1 MKTRVFI
8 LILIFLFSMVEGE
21 RLPYELKED
30 ERFTAKEIV
39 PLNIKQ
45 DKIDELLIISENR
58 MLLSDQKGR
67 FFWDFFFGTKLPKS
81 INVSDFNQDGL
92 KEIFLNYT
100 EGLTQIIECYR
111 PTRPKDMIKR
121 LVTVKGTDR
130 NQDGKWDGGVRA
142 AGGFDANDD
151 GKLDLLLKVG
161 CSFDLQ
167 PRGVAVYDME
177 NGKEIWHYWFGPSVN
192 NILIEDLDDDNKP
205 EIIIGTYSPGNG
217 SEANNISD
225 MESHLIVLN
234 QKGQLVWQKKI
245 GDVFSSSIFLVAD
258 IDNDR
263 KKELI
268 IEESSRKGDKE
279 KPDKILILDGAT
291 GLEERHIATGEN
303 FQGLVLVDLFRNGK
317 IEIVAG
323 NSDGKI
329 RVFNSNLEA
338 IKSYE
343 YDNGIAVMAAID
355 LNGDGRYEII
365 TNTDDNKLI
374 IFDENFKMI
383 AEMKLE
389 KSLSYGKFGE
399 NLGMIKPVRYQGN
412 TKLLITIPKGHESD
426 FVLYSFVPR
435 TFSARPGILSVNP
448 LLLLALFII
457 LLLHI
462 FVFRRYID
470 LPERI
475 AKRFY
480 SRIKKTGYAIVNN
493 KGRVLVANEKAEDLL
508 DIMNLEGSNLF
519 ERIKEKNYDDLFQKL
534 NNLKQREEIQTVINT
549 SEGERVISL
558 NVYEMPKRGTY
569 SLRIEDISYYNHL
582 EKLQNWVPVAQK
594 LAHGVKTPLMNI
606 QLTAQQLSN
615 CHDPNDEKCVKL
627 LENVND
633 EVKRL
638 RKLTDGFIRF
648 TQLTPANFQLENIN
662 TVIKDLIDRYLISI
676 PTGIIFRPEFNEKIP
691 KLSLDK
697 KEIENAFSIFIDNA
711 IEAMGK
717 HGTLTVTT
725 TFLQKFEEKIK
736 DWVRIEI
743 TDTGKGIPEKYINE
757 VFKPYFVYNKPEG
770 TGLGLTIAKQIIE
783 NHNGNIEL
791 NSIEGAGTSIIIQ
804 LPIT

>member
-1 MKTRVFI
+1 MKKRVSISTF
-8 LILIFLFSMVEGE
+8 LILFLIVKGE
-21 RLPYELKED
+21 SLPFELKE
-30 ERFTAKEIV
+30 EKRFTAKEII

-45 DKIDELLIISENR
+45 DKIDELLIISENH
-58 MLLSDQKGR
+58 MLLSDQKER
-67 FFWDFFFGTKLPKS
+67 FFWDYYFGTKLPKS
-81 INVSDFNQDGL
+81 VSVNDFNQDGL
-92 KEIFLNYT
+92 KEIFINYS

-111 PTRPKDMIKR
+111 PTQAKDLIKR
-121 LVTVKGTDR
+121 LITVKGTDR
-130 NQDGKWDGGVRA
+130 NQDGKWDGGVSV
-142 AGGFDANDD
+142 AGGIDANDD
-151 GKLDLLLKVG
+151 GKIDLLLKVG

-167 PRGVAVYDME
+167 PRGVAAYDVE
-177 NGKEIWHYWFGPSVN
+177 DGKEIWHYWFGPSVN

-329 RVFNSNLEA
+329 RVFNSNLEV

-343 YDNGIAVMAAID
+343 YNNGIAVMAAID
-355 LNGDGRYEII
+355 LNGDGRHEII

-374 IFDENFKMI
+374 IFDEKLKKI

-389 KSLSYGKFGE
+389 KRLSYGKFGE
-399 NLGMIKPVRYQGN
+399 NFGMIKPVRYHRN
-412 TKLLITIPKGHESD
+412 IKLLITIPKGHESD
-426 FVLYSFVPR
+426 FVLSSFVPK
-435 TFSARPGILSVNP
+435 TFSARQGFLSVNP
-448 LLLLALFII
+448 FLFFALFII
-457 LLLHI
+457 LLLHF

-493 KGRVLVANEKAEDLL
+493 KGKVLVANEKAEDLL
-508 DIMNLEGSNLF
+508 GIMNLEGSNLF
-519 ERIKEKNYDDLFQKL
+519 ERIKEKKYDDLIKKL
-534 NNLKQREEIQTVINT
+534 NNLKQREEIQAVINT
-549 SEGERVISL
+549 KEGEKVISL

-627 LENVND
+627 LANVND

-648 TQLTPANFQLENIN
+648 TQLTPVNFHLENIN

-676 PTGIIFRPEFNEKIP
+676 PPGVNFKFEFDEKIP
-691 KLSLDK
+691 KLALDR

-711 IEAMGK
+711 IEAIGK
-717 HGTLTVTT
+717 HGTLTITT

-743 TDTGKGIPEKYINE
+743 TDTGTGIPEKYINE

-804 LPIT
+804 LPIA